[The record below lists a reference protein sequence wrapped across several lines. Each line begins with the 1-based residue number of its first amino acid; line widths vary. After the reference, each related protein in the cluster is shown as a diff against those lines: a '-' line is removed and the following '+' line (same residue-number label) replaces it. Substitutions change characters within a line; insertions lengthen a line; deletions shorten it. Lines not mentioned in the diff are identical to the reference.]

1 MGKFFLFFISLV
13 NLTVFHSKAKTV
25 SVPPHNFTL
34 PDGYSLKQIAAPP
47 LVQRPIH
54 MSFDKDGVLYVT
66 DSSGNTES
74 APAQLKNPTHRVLRL
89 VDKDG
94 DGVFDESTVFA
105 DKLPFPEGIL
115 VHKGSVFVGAPPH
128 IWEFQDTDGDH
139 VADKKTSWFNG
150 GSIEGCG
157 NDLHGPYM
165 GVDGY
170 FYWCKGAFDPQT
182 HLLGNGKLFKSSAA
196 HIYRAKPDGTGLEVV
211 ITGGMN
217 NPVGLAFDENGERF
231 LSGTFFDLSGPGK
244 RDGILHAVYG
254 GTYGRKNERVLSP
267 HPSTGGL
274 LPILS
279 QMGPAAPSGIVMPR
293 KVVQVIHRPMKAF
306 SKVIIVIFIQ
316 LMLSRMLMGVCW

>member
-157 NDLHGPYM
+157 NDLHGPYT
-165 GVDGY
+165 GVRV
-170 FYWCKGAFDPQT
+170 P
-182 HLLGNGKLFKSSAA
+182 LILKLTCLVMASCSN
-196 HIYRAKPDGTGLEVV
+196 RVPL
-211 ITGGMN
+211 
-217 NPVGLAFDENGERF
+217 
-231 LSGTFFDLSGPGK
+231 TF
-244 RDGILHAVYG
+244 I
-254 GTYGRKNERVLSP
+254 E
-267 HPSTGGL
+267 
-274 LPILS
+274 
-279 QMGPAAPSGIVMPR
+279 
-293 KVVQVIHRPMKAF
+293 
-306 SKVIIVIFIQ
+306 
-316 LMLSRMLMGVCW
+316 LSRTEPGLRW